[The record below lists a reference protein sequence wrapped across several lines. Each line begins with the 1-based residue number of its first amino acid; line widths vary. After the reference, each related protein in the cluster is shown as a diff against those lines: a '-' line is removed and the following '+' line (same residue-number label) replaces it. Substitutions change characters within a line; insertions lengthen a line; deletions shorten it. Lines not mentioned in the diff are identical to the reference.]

1 MFDILSVV
9 PGKKKKTQSGWVS
22 FNGVCCHNRGHRPD
36 KRQRAGI
43 RFESEH
49 RWSYHCFNCQFKCTF
64 TLGRTINF
72 NTRQLLQWCGIDSS
86 EIDRWNLES
95 LQNKDLVDL
104 VQFKRKK
111 LKIKFKEIPLPE
123 AELLD
128 SNNPKHERYVSYLLK
143 RKISPTDYP
152 FMVTPDA
159 VSRNADKIIIPYTFE
174 NKIVGNTCRFLDNR
188 TPKYI
193 SEQQQGYLF
202 GYDFQK
208 PDWESCIVVE
218 GVFDALSISGCAVLH
233 ATISEEQ
240 AELLRRLNRKII
252 VVPDRDKAGIDI
264 CERALDLGFH
274 VSIPEWGDD
283 IKDTNDAVV
292 KYGKLATALSILQS
306 ASNSK
311 IKTEMRI
318 KQLVKRL

>member
-64 TLGRTINF
+64 TLGRNINF

-95 LQNKDLVDL
+95 LQNKDLVDI

-111 LKIKFKEIPLPE
+111 LKIKFKEMPLPE

-128 SNNPKHERYVSYLLK
+128 VRNSQHERYVSYLLK

-152 FMVTPDA
+152 FMVTPNA
-159 VSRNADKIIIPYTFE
+159 LGRNADKIIIPYTFE
-174 NKIVGNTCRFLDNR
+174 NKIVGNTSRFLDNR

-274 VSIPEWGDD
+274 VSIPEWDAS

-292 KYGKLATALSILQS
+292 KYGKLATVLSILQS